1 MKNNHLQ
8 APTLLSN
15 LRVDSVESFYLSRI
29 VNKHEISSRKEDL
42 RQCYLHGGGAVISQR
57 GFTPVKY

>member
-8 APTLLSN
+8 PPTLLSN

-42 RQCYLHGGGAVISQR
+42 RQCYLHGGGGLLSVSGVSPR
-57 GFTPVKY
+57 